1 MRKYGGVLSGLK
13 MITPLSRRESEC
25 LAWAAQGKTYTEIA
39 MLVGISFGSVK
50 SYLDSARYKLD
61 AVNLPHAVA
70 LAITYGLIVMQEEAV
85 AVRKKIA
92 DRRRKAVEYPY
103 GEFIVRRMQ

>member
-1 MRKYGGVLSGLK
+1 MWEYGGVLSELS
-13 MITPLSRRESEC
+13 MTSLSRRESEC
-25 LAWAAQGKTYTEIA
+25 LAWAAQGKTYTEIG

-70 LAITYGLIVMQEEAV
+70 LAITYGLIVMREEAV
-85 AVRKKIA
+85 TTRKKIA
-92 DRRRKAVEYPY
+92 ERRRRMGEKSY
-103 GEFIVRRMQ
+103 GEIIVRRIQ